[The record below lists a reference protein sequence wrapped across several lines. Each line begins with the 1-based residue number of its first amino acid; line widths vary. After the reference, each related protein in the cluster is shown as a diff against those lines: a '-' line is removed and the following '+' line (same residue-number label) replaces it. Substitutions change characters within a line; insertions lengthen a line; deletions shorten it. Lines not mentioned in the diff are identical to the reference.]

1 MKPVKRHVISV
12 ALVLLVM
19 VGLVGGTYFAGMKPK
34 LGLDL
39 RGGLSVTLTAPPG
52 TRSDLLDKAV
62 ETLRGRVDRA
72 GVAEPEIS
80 REGSNNILIQLPGA
94 GDSARLLKLIGRT
107 AQLQFRQVLEQVS
120 KGDPKY
126 EEMKLSTSDD
136 PSEELVLPGK
146 EPGTKFRVTKAE
158 VKGDAVRKALARPPS
173 AESASWDISVNFKK
187 AGAKRWQALTGRLA
201 CLQGVQRQI
210 AIVLDGRVESHV
222 PPAEDVKCNE
232 GIGGGTTVITGSF
245 TDVEAKDLALVL
257 TAGALPVKLD
267 QSEVRTVSPT
277 LGSDSL
283 RAGLLAGA
291 LGLILVFL
299 YVLIYYRSLGLQT
312 WFGLLVFASIIYGL
326 IVAFGGLI
334 GWSLTLSGI
343 AGLIVSIGIATDS
356 YIVFFERV
364 KEEIHHGRSLKASID
379 KGFEHAWRTMR
390 TANTV
395 TILAAIVLYVLA
407 VGPVR
412 GFALALGMAT
422 TIDLAVT
429 YGLTWPLAALLA
441 RNKFFSDN
449 RVLGMRGALEGGK
462 KQGSI
467 LRKIYRSEFNI
478 DFIGRR
484 KLWLTISAFLL
495 ASSIILLIPS
505 IRGLTYGIDFKGG
518 TVYRAPAEASLT
530 VPAVKSAL
538 NEAGLGNPLV
548 QIQQDKVSKRSL
560 VQVQTESTLKPADRD
575 KVISALAKATG
586 TKLDSVN
593 IESVGSKWGAQITI
607 KALRG
612 LLIFLVLV
620 ILYMSW
626 RLEPKMAAAGI
637 AALIHDV
644 TITAGV
650 YALVGFEV
658 SPATVVATLTILG
671 YSLYDT
677 VVVFDKIR
685 ENQALPSNSRLS
697 FNEIANVSTNQVF
710 MRSINTSLTVLL
722 PVGSLLV
729 VGSVV
734 LGADTLKDLAL
745 ALFVG
750 IAAGTFSSI
759 YVATPLLTI
768 WKQHEPRYANVRER
782 VVSESRGK
790 SKAIPALGADAD
802 SAEEK
807 TPALARAGSARP
819 TESGSSGDGS
829 SASAARPAP
838 SPRRQ
843 PQQRRQSRAK
853 RKKAKRT

>member
-1 MKPVKRHVISV
+1 
-12 ALVLLVM
+12 
-19 VGLVGGTYFAGMKPK
+19 MKPK

-52 TRSDLLDKAV
+52 TRADLLDKAV
-62 ETLRGRVDRA
+62 ETLRGRIDRA

-80 REGSNNILIQLPGA
+80 REGSTNILVQLPGA
-94 GDSARLLKLIGRT
+94 GDSQRLLKLIGRT

-126 EEMKLSTSDD
+126 ASMKVSTTDD
-136 PSEELVLPGK
+136 PSKELILPGK
-146 EPGTKFRVTKAE
+146 VPGIKYRVTKAE
-158 VKGDAVRKALARPPS
+158 VKGDGIRKAVARPPS
-173 AESASWDISVNFKK
+173 AQSSSWDIAVNFKRD
-187 AGAKRWQALTGRLA
+187 GSKRWQRFTGRLA
-201 CLQGVQRQI
+201 CLQGDQRQI

-222 PPAEDVKCNE
+222 PPAQDVKCNE

-257 TAGALPVKLD
+257 TAGALPVKLE

-291 LGLILVFL
+291 LGLVLVFL
-299 YVLIYYRSLGLQT
+299 YVLIYYRTLGLQT
-312 WFGLLVFASIIYGL
+312 WFGLLVFSATIYGL
-326 IVAFGGLI
+326 IVLFGGLI

-364 KEEIHHGRSLKASID
+364 KEEIHHGRTLRASID

-390 TANTV
+390 TANFV
-395 TILAAIVLYVLA
+395 TILAAIVLYMLA

-422 TIDLAVT
+422 TLDLAIT

-441 RNKFFSDN
+441 RNSFFGES
-449 RVLGMRGALEGGK
+449 RVLGMRRALEGGS
-462 KQGSI
+462 KQGSL

-484 KLWLTISAFLL
+484 KIWLTASAFLVL
-495 ASSIILLIPS
+495 SSVVLLIPS
-505 IRGLTYGIDFKGG
+505 VRGLTYGIDFKGG
-518 TVYRAPAEASLT
+518 TLYR
-530 VPAVKSAL
+530 VPAPQSLKVLEVKRTL
-538 NEAGLGNPLV
+538 EKAGLGNPLV
-548 QIQQDKVSKRSL
+548 QIEKDRVTKRAL
-560 VQVQTESTLKPADRD
+560 VLVQTESNLKPADRD
-575 KVISALAKATG
+575 KVIGALAAMSQTKA
-586 TKLDSVN
+586 DNVN
-593 IESVGSKWGAQITI
+593 IEAVGRKWGAQITT

-612 LLIFLVLV
+612 LVIFLVLV

-637 AALIHDV
+637 VALIHDV
-644 TITAGV
+644 AITAGV
-650 YALVGFEV
+650 YALIGFEV
-658 SPATVVATLTILG
+658 SPATVIATLTILG

-685 ENQALPSNSRLS
+685 ENQALPSNSRMG
-697 FNEIANVSTNQVF
+697 FDAIANASTNQVL

-729 VGSVV
+729 VGSAL

-750 IAAGTFSSI
+750 IAAGTYSSI
-759 YVATPLLTI
+759 FVATPLLSI
-768 WKQHEPRYANVRER
+768 WKKGEPRYSNIRQR
-782 VVSESRGK
+782 VVSEAR
-790 SKAIPALGADAD
+790 SKPASVSGAGSNGAPAKERSPALSGSQGGSKQFAAPDESGA
-802 SAEEK
+802 
-807 TPALARAGSARP
+807 PARP
-819 TESGSSGDGS
+819 GS
-829 SASAARPAP
+829 PA
-838 SPRRQ
+838 RRQ
-843 PQQRRQSRAK
+843 PVNRRQSRAK
-853 RKKAKRT
+853 RKKAKR